1 LGAAEYT
8 YKMVDAAGSNGEIDF
23 AAGSCIEGGCFA
35 KGGLACPA
43 DEICDLASV
52 PMGRCAAGDATTE
65 PCASRIIQ
73 GDARNRGAY
82 EAGDLFRIF
91 GAINPNS
98 PALLPGWA
106 PTLRTLPRGNRPQLA
121 FASLIRPLE
130 CPRAASL
137 LASRIIDR

>member
-1 LGAAEYT
+1 MSLTLAASLSQPLGAAEYT
-8 YKMVDAAGSNGEIDF
+8 YEMVDAAGSNGEIDF

-73 GDARNRGAY
+73 GDAQNRGAY
-82 EAGDLFRIF
+82 EADDLFRIF
-91 GAINPNS
+91 GALNPNS
-98 PALLPGWA
+98 PAPLPGSA
-106 PTLRTLPRGNRPQLA
+106 PTCAL
-121 FASLIRPLE
+121 
-130 CPRAASL
+130 CPEGT
-137 LASRIIDR
+137 DPN